1 MNVDIT
7 PIVSAVIV
15 LLSALISVF
24 LIPFI
29 RSRTEASRL
38 AEIEK
43 WVQIA
48 VAAAEQL
55 YTSAQGEE
63 KKNYVLNFLTD
74 HGYDIDFVEVNNLV
88 EAEVLKLHAE
98 LYGAEK

>member
-24 LIPFI
+24 LIPYI

-38 AEIEK
+38 SEIEK

-74 HGYDIDFVEVNNLV
+74 HGYDVDFNEVNNLV

-98 LYGAEK
+98 LYGAER

>member
-24 LIPFI
+24 LIPYI

-74 HGYDIDFVEVNNLV
+74 HGYDVDFNEINSLV

>member
-24 LIPFI
+24 LIPYI

-74 HGYDIDFVEVNNLV
+74 HGYDVDFTEVNNLV

-98 LYGAEK
+98 LYGATK

>member
-24 LIPFI
+24 LIPYI

-74 HGYDIDFVEVNNLV
+74 HGYDVDFTEVNNLV

>member
-24 LIPFI
+24 LIPYI
-29 RSRTEASRL
+29 RSCTEASRL

-55 YTSAQGEE
+55 YTSAQGEK

-74 HGYDIDFVEVNNLV
+74 HGYDVDFNEINSLV